1 MNELFKGIYAKY
13 KSSTGA
19 GSLYADLTGG
29 LYNTEVPQNTTYPYA
44 AFYLISNV
52 PHWTFDSTMENSIV
66 QFSIFDDRAGVNN
79 IGNLYKEL
87 TDLYD
92 WTDLTSTGYHSIFL
106 KRESSNL
113 QKNEDVWMA
122 TIDYRVERQLK

>member
-1 MNELFKGIYAKY
+1 MNELFKGIYTKY

-29 LYNTEVPQNTTYPYA
+29 LHNTAVPQGTAYPYA

-52 PHWTFDSTMENSIV
+52 PHWTFDATMENSIV
-66 QFSIFDDRAGVNN
+66 QFSIFDDDSNVSD
-79 IGNLYKEL
+79 IGDLYKEL

-92 WTDLTSTGYHSIFL
+92 WTDLTLDNYSSVFL

-113 QKNEDVWMA
+113 LKNEDVWQYV
-122 TIDYRVERQLK
+122 ISYRTEIQKT